1 MECDGEAGTWDSAD
15 EEQQYWYD
23 HHPGMMTLTGVP
35 ACLVRKRTRQLG
47 RQTAHP

>member
-23 HHPGMMTLTGVP
+23 HVEADTTP
-35 ACLVRKRTRQLG
+35 
-47 RQTAHP
+47 